1 MMTAQARKQL
11 IADMAEM
18 AGRPTPEA
26 ADFAFRNLVLVLD
39 ENATLR
45 RLLNNISATERK
57 AA

>member
-39 ENATLR
+39 ENEVLR
-45 RLLNNISATERK
+45 QRLHNLSATERK